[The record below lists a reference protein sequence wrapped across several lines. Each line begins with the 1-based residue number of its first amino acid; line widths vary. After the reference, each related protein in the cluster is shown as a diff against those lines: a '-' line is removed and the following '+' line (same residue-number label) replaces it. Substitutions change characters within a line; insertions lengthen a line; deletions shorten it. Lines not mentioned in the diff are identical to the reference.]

1 MIQNEWIKEVQ
12 RLRAAVESLAWLC
25 LSHGLISRGK
35 FASLLELADATGDR
49 ITVIDTVLWRAANLG
64 IIDAARLP
72 LMETL

>member
-35 FASLLELADATGDR
+35 FASLLKIDR
-49 ITVIDTVLWRAANLG
+49 CDVDEKMAEIAH
-64 IIDAARLP
+64 RLK
-72 LMETL
+72 EGG